1 VRCGRCGRENPDD
14 ITFCLDCG
22 FKLHAAAPVVK
33 RPEAP
38 ALLAQDPPAAIALVA
53 CAVCQTQN
61 QVGHRFCVT
70 CGGPLPMPAPGAPQP
85 AAPRQTLDAKAMSP
99 DFASTVPADQSTLSP
114 FAAPLSSTA
123 GPASPPAPATPVMAP
138 ANLGSTQILSP
149 PSLGVGAPSSGPPT
163 AHETPMAMRGS
174 SSPPEVVP
182 APASSTP
189 SSREREQAPLVGTPV
204 LSVQNAQGPV
214 DAAPSAAP
222 EPCPRCGSPSNGGA
236 LFCKLCG
243 LALRSRSAET
253 LASVPEQQRPPPD
266 PYAAQPPLTSP
277 SGTSLAAVAA
287 PYVAPAG
294 PAVPAPALRAY
305 GRLVRVEK
313 DGTDGAV
320 VALTDDRVDIGSAEC
335 EIVLSDDPYVA
346 PRHARITRES
356 SGEVYITDLNSP
368 NRVYRKLR
376 EAQALTDGDLIL
388 LGQQVLRFEPVTDA
402 ELGLLPAMQHGVS
415 LFGTAPRA
423 RRARLTE
430 RRVEGVTGDVFHLHR
445 DETSLGRET
454 ADIVF
459 TDDPFLSR
467 RHAVV
472 RRHANGTHSIEDLA
486 SSNGTFVTIR
496 GRMRVRSGDIVRLG
510 LHVFRFDL
518 AEQANPANQG
528 HANQGALA

>member
-1 VRCGRCGRENPDD
+1 
-14 ITFCLDCG
+14 
-22 FKLHAAAPVVK
+22 
-33 RPEAP
+33 
-38 ALLAQDPPAAIALVA
+38 
-53 CAVCQTQN
+53 
-61 QVGHRFCVT
+61 
-70 CGGPLPMPAPGAPQP
+70 
-85 AAPRQTLDAKAMSP
+85 MSP
-99 DFASTVPADQSTLSP
+99 DFASTVPADQSTVSP
-114 FAAPLSSTA
+114 FAAPTSSTS
-123 GPASPPAPATPVMAP
+123 GPASPPVPHVPPAP
-138 ANLGSTQILSP
+138 ANLGSTQILVP
-149 PSLGVGAPSSGPPT
+149 PSLGVGIPSSGPPT
-163 AHETPMAMRGS
+163 AHETPMAIRAS
-174 SSPPEVVP
+174 ASPAESVVP

-204 LSVQNAQGPV
+204 LSVQSAQPAV
-214 DAAPSAAP
+214 ETAPPTAA
-222 EPCPRCGSPSNGGA
+222 EPCPRCGSPANGGA

-253 LASVPEQQRPPPD
+253 LASVPEQQRPAPET
-266 PYAAQPPLTSP
+266 YAPATPPLTSP

-287 PYVAPAG
+287 PYVAPDG
-294 PAVPAPALRAY
+294 PAVPAPAPAVRAY

-320 VALTDDRVDIGSAEC
+320 VALTDERVDIGSREC
-335 EIVLSDDPYVA
+335 EILLSDDPYVA

-356 SGEVYITDLNSP
+356 SGEVYITDLGSP

-376 EAQALTDGDLIL
+376 EAQPLSDGDLIL